1 MEATIRQ
8 HKGASAFYYLLPIQ
22 RGEIGDHSCL
32 NSTETD
38 FENVQVG
45 STIPMLVKA
54 PFHRCSQCV
63 MQTLLAISIL
73 CIPVD
78 KWRID
83 RSYNIS
89 AYGESRGNLCYRFTS
104 SKWAKRRL

>member
-1 MEATIRQ
+1 MVATIRQ

-22 RGEIGDHSCL
+22 RGKIGGHLCL

-54 PFHRCSQCV
+54 PISQ
-63 MQTLLAISIL
+63 MQ
-73 CIPVD
+73 PVRYAD
-78 KWRID
+78 A
-83 RSYNIS
+83 S
-89 AYGESRGNLCYRFTS
+89 GNFNPLHTGRQV
-104 SKWAKRRL
+104 AN